1 MASAVFEGG
10 KCTTKEACSGRIP
23 HDFREREN
31 HKNTDIDPSLSYL
44 NRYYGC
50 KTANEARIKYRKRV
64 AECDAQHPPKLVRA
78 DRKTGLEIHIP
89 APRAGLPYDKLCEFY
104 QKSYSALENFFSP
117 ANVIYGAQ
125 HEEEKHI
132 FYDSQTGELKESRSG
147 LHVMIIPM
155 TDDVEFVPDKF
166 KTGLNMHNFYR
177 RSLPNMVNERL
188 DAVCREVFGFDYRDG
203 SRKKGK
209 SVELLKEESAE
220 IKRNMDTLASQQKQI
235 RDNEDRLNS
244 INEQI
249 MDMQKMRKDIQAER
263 AGLDRL
269 RQELKAKEEAL
280 KEEERSLE
288 SEKNSYK
295 ETMRAENEVILR
307 GMKNR
312 NEARM
317 QKELAVRR
325 AKLSSD
331 LDAFEKFQKKQAE
344 EERRRHDAEVR
355 ERLSTIESD
364 LELPVKNTTER
375 SI

>member
-1 MASAVFEGG
+1 MSSVVLEGG

-23 HDFREREN
+23 HDWRERQN
-31 HKNTDIDPSLSYL
+31 HKNIDIDPALTHL
-44 NRYYGC
+44 NRYFGC
-50 KTANEARIKYRKRV
+50 ETGHEARIKYRKRV

-78 DRKTGLEIHIP
+78 DRKTGLKLHIP
-89 APRAGLPYDKLCEFY
+89 APRAGLPYDKLCAFY
-104 QKSYSALENFFSP
+104 EKTYFALEDFFGKK
-117 ANVIYGAQ
+117 NVIYGAQ
-125 HEEEKHI
+125 HEDERHI
-132 FYDSQTGELKESRSG
+132 YYDSQTHEQRESRSG
-147 LHVMIIPM
+147 LHVMVIPF
-155 TDDVEFVPDKF
+155 TDDMDFVPEKY
-166 KTGLNMHNFYR
+166 KSGINMHNFYR
-177 RSLPNMVNERL
+177 RSLPNMVNQRV

-203 SRKKGK
+203 SRRKGK

-220 IKRNMDTLASQQKQI
+220 IKKNMEVVESQKIQI
-235 RDNEDRLNS
+235 RENEDRLNVLK
-244 INEQI
+244 EQI
-249 MDMQKMRKDIQAER
+249 VDMQKMRKDIQAER

-355 ERLSTIESD
+355 ERLCTIESD
-364 LELPVKNTTER
+364 LELQSKTQQNF
-375 SI
+375 IL